1 MTNTIN
7 FTVPRV
13 RKIAL
18 SVWHRN
24 VLVWRKMLGPSLLIH
39 FGEPFL
45 YLVGLGYGLG
55 SFIGEMSGLPYLTF
69 LASGIVASSAMNTA
83 TFEGMYSVYARMV
96 SQKTYDSMLATPID
110 VDDIVAGEMMWCA
123 TKSTIN
129 ATAILT
135 VASLLGAVDQ
145 WTAIIAIPLAF
156 LIGLCFAGPAI
167 LMASISTGYEF
178 FSYYFT
184 LVITPMF
191 MLCGVFYPTRTLPE
205 VMQYFVQILP
215 LTHAVQLVRP
225 LIAGQPSTDVI
236 LHISVLAGYAL
247 VSYYFAV
254 VLVRKRLVV

>member
-1 MTNTIN
+1 MTSA
-7 FTVPRV
+7 FKFALPRV
-13 RKIAL
+13 RKASF
-18 SVWHRN
+18 SVWRRN

-45 YLVGLGYGLG
+45 YLIGLGYGLG
-55 SFIGEMSGLPYLTF
+55 LFIGEMAGLPYLTF

-96 SQKTYDSMLATPID
+96 SQKTYESMLATPID

-145 WTAIIAIPLAF
+145 WTAVVAVPLAF

-205 VMQYFVQILP
+205 SLQYFVEVLP
-215 LTHAVQLVRP
+215 LTHAVRLVRP
-225 LIAGQPSTDVI
+225 LIAGQPSTDVV
-236 LHISVLAGYAL
+236 LHVSVLVAYAL
-247 VSYYFAV
+247 LSYYFAV
-254 VLVRKRLVV
+254 VLVRRRLIV

>member
-1 MTNTIN
+1 MNN
-7 FTVPRV
+7 
-13 RKIAL
+13 AL
-18 SVWHRN
+18 SLGLPRIRASALTVWRRN
-24 VLVWRKMLGPSLLIH
+24 ILVWRKMLGPSLLIH

-55 SFIGEMSGLPYLTF
+55 LFIGEMAGLPYMTF
-69 LASGIVASSAMNTA
+69 LASGIIASSAMNTA
-83 TFEGMYSVYARMV
+83 SFEGMYSVYARMV
-96 SQKTYDSMLATPID
+96 TQKTYDSILATPID
-110 VDDIVAGEMMWCA
+110 VDDIVAGEMIWCA

-135 VASLLGAVDQ
+135 VAALLGAVDQ
-145 WTAIIAIPLAF
+145 WTAILAIPIAF

-191 MLCGVFYPTRTLPE
+191 LLCGVFYPTRTLPE
-205 VMQYFVQILP
+205 MLQTMVQFLP

-225 LIAGQPSTDVI
+225 LVAGQPLSDVV
-236 LHISVLAGYAL
+236 LHLAVLLSYAL
-247 VSYYFAV
+247 VSYFCAV
-254 VLVRKRLVV
+254 LLVRRRLVV